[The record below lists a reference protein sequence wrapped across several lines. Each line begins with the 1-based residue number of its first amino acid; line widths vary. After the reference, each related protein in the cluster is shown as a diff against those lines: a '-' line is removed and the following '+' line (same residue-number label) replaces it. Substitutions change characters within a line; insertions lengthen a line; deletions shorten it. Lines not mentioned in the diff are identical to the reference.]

1 MKVEREQIQH
11 CIETVTGRGLT
22 GKILVGEQELRAEI
36 FSYNEL
42 FYIKG
47 DIPIHLIAQTGETVS
62 LHDVVVVGPS
72 TYCNYSNTVYSQS
85 LIANVAVIGHNPWT
99 ESDRVKRVTFSVTH
113 AMPLVRNNERFEG
126 LGRTRCP
133 SAEHLNLFRDRA
145 KGMTLG
151 AGYNGTWEM
160 DLDAPKDIW
169 PIFEIDFDEPQR
181 ISCYIRHVIHFVCFI
196 SFCLGVKL
204 RPNNIM
210 IDRLSLDEARQA
222 DEELYR
228 PPHKVYYVWAEAEI
242 DAGDVWSGA
251 SPVLAYDEEELN
263 AFRACLITWMDREA
277 EWRSSYAMM
286 MSSYALSR
294 QISAERLINACRW
307 FEELPNA
314 RSKRSLAEE
323 QVEEIAAAASLKAV
337 ELGLDATLQ
346 DRIAGSIKRIKEET
360 TAERFTRLIAMVEDK
375 FGKGVLPGDTLNHLR
390 KAIQFRGRT
399 AHGHFYP
406 ENDADHWAFLKATL
420 ALEALCC
427 LLTAHDLPIVKAG
440 LKRMR
445 ANPRVRDYCNACE

>member
-1 MKVEREQIQH
+1 MGIEREQIQH
-11 CIETVTGRGLT
+11 CVEIVTGRGLT
-22 GKILVGEQELRAEI
+22 GKLLVGEREIRAEI
-36 FSYNEL
+36 FSYDKF

-47 DIPIHLIAQTGETVS
+47 DSPIHLIAQTGETVS
-62 LHDVVVVGPS
+62 LHDVVVVGTCGGHPS
-72 TYCNYSNTVYSQS
+72 AVYSQS
-85 LIANVAVIGHNPWT
+85 LIANVAIVGHDPWT

-113 AMPLVRNNERFEG
+113 TMPLVRNNERFEG
-126 LGRTRCP
+126 LGRTRYP
-133 SAEHLNLFRDRA
+133 SAEHLSLFRDKA
-145 KGMTLG
+145 KGMTLC
-151 AGYNGTWEM
+151 AGYSGTWR
-160 DLDAPKDIW
+160 LDFDVPKDIR
-169 PIFEIDFDEPQR
+169 PIFEIEFDEPQE
-181 ISCYIRHVIHFVCFI
+181 ISYYIRRVYHFVCFL

-204 RPNNIM
+204 RPHNIM
-210 IDRLSLDEARQA
+210 IDRLSLDEARQV
-222 DEELYR
+222 EEDLYR

-242 DAGDVWSGA
+242 DSGDVWGGA
-251 SPVLAYDEEELN
+251 SPVLAYDEKELN

-294 QISAERLINACRW
+294 QVSAERLINACRW

-314 RSKRSLAEE
+314 RSKPSLAEE
-323 QVEEIAAAASLKAV
+323 HVEEIAAAASLKAV
-337 ELGLDATLQ
+337 ELGLDAALR

-360 TAERFTRLIAMVEDK
+360 AAERFTRLIAMVEEK

-406 ENDADHWAFLKATL
+406 ENDADHRAFLKATL

-427 LLTAHDLPIVKAG
+427 LLTAHDLPIAKAG
-440 LKRMR
+440 LERMR
-445 ANPRVRDYCNACE
+445 ANPPVRDYCNAYE